1 MLEHI
6 PEVGEL
12 FLQTLDEH
20 LEGVLDEILV
30 LVDILLVEA
39 LKDMQFL
46 DYFCV
51 LDDGAVFFV
60 VVLAGIANESV
71 GDDAAC
77 PYANPFALVFAVEAQ
92 WLVMH

>member
-20 LEGVLDEILV
+20 LEGVLDEVLV
-30 LVDILLVEA
+30 FVDILFVEA
-39 LKDMQFL
+39 LEDMQFL
-46 DYFCV
+46 DYVCV
-51 LDDGAVFFV
+51 LNDGAVFLV
-60 VVLAGIANESV
+60 VVIAGLANEGV
-71 GDDAAC
+71 RDDTTGSD
-77 PYANPFALVFAVEAQ
+77 ANPLALVFAVEAQ